1 MDTLFPLESY
11 TANVAKAKPFLKW
24 AGGKS
29 QLLEQIRNLLPRELE
44 NGEIARYVEPFVGG
58 GAVFFD
64 TSQNFPLNEFVLLD
78 INEDLVLAYLTIKFV
93 ADDLITV
100 LAEMEN
106 EYRSLPVEDQS
117 TYFYKTRAVLNETKS
132 QTDYRSF
139 NPDWITRTARI
150 LFLNRT
156 CFNGLFRVNSKGEFN
171 VPFGRYTNPTICPS
185 ENLRRVSQ
193 VLQSAEIRV
202 GDFEES
208 EPFVD
213 SHTFVYF
220 DPPYR
225 PLNKTAN
232 FTSYA
237 ASTFNENDQLRL
249 AGFFRKLDR
258 LGARLMLSNSDPKN
272 ENPDDD
278 FFEKAYAGFRIERV
292 RASRMINCD
301 AQKRGRIHEVIVT
314 NY

>member
-11 TANVAKAKPFLKW
+11 SANVGKAKPFLKW

-29 QLLEQIRNLLPRELE
+29 QLLDQIRNLLPCELE
-44 NGEIARYVEPFVGG
+44 NGVISRYVEPFVGG

-64 TSQNFPLNEFVLLD
+64 ASQNFSLNEFVLLD
-78 INEDLVLAYLTIKFV
+78 INEDLVLAYLTIKV
-93 ADDLITV
+93 AADELINL

-106 EYRSLPVEDQS
+106 KYRTLPAEDQAA
-117 TYFYKTRAVLNETKS
+117 YFYETRTVFNKTKS
-132 QTDYRSF
+132 QIDYRSF
-139 NPDWITRTARI
+139 NPGWITRTARI

-156 CFNGLFRVNSKGEFN
+156 CFNGLFRVNSRGEFN

-193 VLQSAEIRV
+193 LLQSAEIRV

-237 ASTFNENDQLRL
+237 ASTFDESDQLRL
-249 AGFFRKLDR
+249 ARFFRRLDR
-258 LGARLMLSNSDPKN
+258 LSAKLMLSNSDPKN
-272 ENPDDD
+272 ENPNDD
-278 FFEKAYAGFRIERV
+278 FFEKAYVGFRIERV

-301 AQKRGRIHEVIVT
+301 AQKRGQIYEVIVT